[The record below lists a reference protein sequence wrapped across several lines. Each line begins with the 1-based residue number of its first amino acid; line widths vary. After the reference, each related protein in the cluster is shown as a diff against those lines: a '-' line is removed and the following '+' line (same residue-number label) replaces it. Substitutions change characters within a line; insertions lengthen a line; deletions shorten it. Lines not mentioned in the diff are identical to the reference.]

1 MEKVAHEL
9 SEQLYGRDDQRTL
22 ALVEMGVD
30 IISSSYNTAKSFDM
44 GDISDGTRLEIE
56 HYCDSCFEVAV
67 FIDAFRDED
76 YTFSIV
82 PVEQAIMISDSDVV
96 FHSLKAAKHLNGK
109 LGVIEAFTM
118 NLADTL
124 SSSRGPRRL

>member
-9 SEQLYGRDDQRTL
+9 NEQLYGRDDQRTL

-67 FIDAFRDED
+67 FIDAFRMR
-76 YTFSIV
+76 TTHFPLFPSNK
-82 PVEQAIMISDSDVV
+82 P
-96 FHSLKAAKHLNGK
+96 L
-109 LGVIEAFTM
+109 
-118 NLADTL
+118 
-124 SSSRGPRRL
+124 